1 MSLFNEIALEANKIG
16 IGNTPLYKIGDT
28 GIFSKLEY
36 YNRFM
41 SIKDRAAF
49 FMIDYAIK
57 TGTLRAGQTIIE
69 ASSGNTGIAIAG
81 ISKIFGLKSEIVI
94 PESAPEGTKKLLE
107 NSGATVITTSGNSTE
122 NSINYVEN
130 SGATVI
136 TTSGNSTENSINYVE
151 AMVARYPD
159 KYFRPGQHSNIMN
172 SNAHYYG
179 TGPEISQKLNHID
192 NLVIG
197 VGTGGT
203 ITGLSRYFKEKS
215 NVKVTGVLPANG
227 SKIVGLRNPFQSSY
241 KDLLDTY
248 KNFIDNF
255 VTVSEDE
262 AYEGVKELKAKY
274 NLLCWPFVGC

>member
-16 IGNTPLYKIGDT
+16 IGNTPLYKIGET

-36 YNRFM
+36 YNRFR

-57 TGTLRAGQTIIE
+57 TGMLGAGQTVIE
-69 ASSGNTGIAIAG
+69 ASSGNTGIAIAE

-94 PESAPEGTKKLLE
+94 PESAPEATKKLLE
-107 NSGATVITTSGNSTE
+107 NSGATVTTTP
-122 NSINYVEN
+122 
-130 SGATVI
+130 
-136 TTSGNSTENSINYVE
+136 GNSTENSINYVE
-151 AMVARYPD
+151 AMVSRYPD
-159 KYFRPGQHSNIMN
+159 KYFRPGQHSNTMN

-179 TGPEISQKLNHID
+179 TGPEISQKLNYID

-203 ITGLSRYFKEKS
+203 ITGLARYFKEKS
-215 NVKVTGVLPANG
+215 DVKVTGVLPAIG
-227 SKIVGLRNPFQSSY
+227 SKIVGLRNPFQSSH
-241 KDLLDTY
+241 KELLDTY
-248 KNFIDNF
+248 KNFIDDF

-274 NLLCWPFVGC
+274 SLLCWPFVGC